1 VVAYGKSG
9 RSGAA
14 LRGLRAAERLGGWA
28 SHTGTIETSTR
39 MTATTL
45 TTGAWFGRNRL
56 LKIHIGRVGVPSQ
69 SESTWRN
76 QRWKRTDPD
85 GSSCTAYWICDPP
98 CRSNGSPWP
107 SMRPWL
113 ERWPRAVTGLGTDAL
128 TGQHGL
134 IGR

>member
-1 VVAYGKSG
+1 MVAYGKSG
-9 RSGAA
+9 PI
-14 LRGLRAAERLGGWA
+14 RGGSPRPAPLSGWA
-28 SHTGTIETSTR
+28 SHTGTIETATR

-85 GSSCTAYWICDPP
+85 GSSCTAYWICDHPAA
-98 CRSNGSPWP
+98 R
-107 SMRPWL
+107 
-113 ERWPRAVTGLGTDAL
+113 TDRD
-128 TGQHGL
+128 GH
-134 IGR
+134 R

>member
-1 VVAYGKSG
+1 MVAYGKSG
-9 RSGAA
+9 RSEAT
-14 LRGLRAAERLGGWA
+14 LRGLRAAERLGEPYR
-28 SHTGTIETSTR
+28 HDETATR

-85 GSSCTAYWICDPP
+85 GPTWTVYWICDPP
-98 CRSNGSPWP
+98 CRSNGSRWP
-107 SMRPWL
+107 SMRP
-113 ERWPRAVTGLGTDAL
+113 
-128 TGQHGL
+128 
-134 IGR
+134 